1 MLIRRKLKTT
11 KPRAAAEVQ
20 STERGE
26 ESCGEN
32 QRNFGRQQQWSCG
45 QNQRKNEMR
54 EAGGGEQRER
64 SRGNGETKN
73 FRDLSCFICFNL

>member
-1 MLIRRKLKTT
+1 M
-11 KPRAAAEVQ
+11 
-20 STERGE
+20 ERIKEILGA
-26 ESCGEN
+26 SNDGA
-32 QRNFGRQQQWSCG
+32 GG

-54 EAGGGEQRER
+54 EARGKEQRER